1 MKSLRLPTF
10 AHMVAYE
17 QKAMYELKLWQQ
29 RMLRKPGYFNKLS
42 KALQDK
48 LNSWIPEKVHKAITE
63 TIKQMIR
70 GVLFGARWTTG
81 KKATASLEEIDRAA
95 EDKIKFYQTTAAT
108 EGALTGA
115 GGILLGLADFPLLIA
130 IKIKLLFEIASIY
143 GYSVADYRERVY
155 LLHIFQLAFSSAK
168 HRRNVFLTMQ
178 NWDETSMNLPED
190 INQFDWRSFQ
200 QEYRDY
206 IDLAKLAQLV
216 PVIGAPVGAVVNYR
230 LIKKLGRTAIQCYHM
245 RWTETHVTP

>member
-1 MKSLRLPTF
+1 MAS
-10 AHMVAYE
+10 YE
-17 QKAMYELKLWQQ
+17 QKMMLDLQLWQQ
-29 RMLRKPGYFNKLS
+29 KMLQRPGLFNKLS

-48 LNSWIPEKVHKAITE
+48 VNSWIPDKVHKAITE

-81 KKATASLEEIDRAA
+81 RKAAASLEENDKAA
-95 EDKIKFYQTTAAT
+95 EEKIKFYQNTAAA
-108 EGALTGA
+108 EGAVTGA

-130 IKIKLLFEIASIY
+130 IKLKLLFEIASIY
-143 GYSVADYRERVY
+143 GHSVDDYRERVF

-168 HRRNVFLTMQ
+168 HRRNVFLSMQ
-178 NWDETSMNLPED
+178 NWKDISRNLPED
-190 INQFDWRSFQ
+190 IHQFDWRSFQ

-206 IDLAKLAQLV
+206 IDLAKLAQLI

-230 LIKKLGRTAIQCYHM
+230 LLKKLGHTAIQCYHM
-245 RWTETHVTP
+245 RWAETHDAPNC

>member
-1 MKSLRLPTF
+1 
-10 AHMVAYE
+10 MVSYE
-17 QKAMYELKLWQQ
+17 QKVMQDLKLWQQ
-29 RMLRKPGYFNKLS
+29 KMIRKPGYFNKLS

-48 LNSWIPEKVHKAITE
+48 VNSWIPEKVHKAITE

-81 KKATASLEEIDRAA
+81 RKETASLEESDKAA
-95 EDKIKFYQTTAAT
+95 EEKINFYRNTAAA
-108 EGALTGA
+108 EGAVTGA

-130 IKIKLLFEIASIY
+130 IKLKLLFEIASIY
-143 GYSVADYRERVY
+143 GHSVDDYKERVY

-168 HRRNVFLTMQ
+168 HRRNVFLGMQ
-178 NWDETSMNLPED
+178 NWKEISANLPED
-190 INQFDWRSFQ
+190 IHQFDWRSFQ

-206 IDLAKLAQLV
+206 IDLAKLAQLI

-230 LIKKLGRTAIQCYHM
+230 LIKKLGRTAIQSYHM
-245 RWTETHVTP
+245 RWAETHEGLL